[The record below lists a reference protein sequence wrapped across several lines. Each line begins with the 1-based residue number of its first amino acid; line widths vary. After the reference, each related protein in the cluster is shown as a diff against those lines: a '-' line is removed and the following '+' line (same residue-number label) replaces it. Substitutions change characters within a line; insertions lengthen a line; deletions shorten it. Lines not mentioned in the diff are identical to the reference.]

1 MPVRRL
7 LITFGCSW
15 TYGVGVGYSQNMTED
30 QHKAIAWNN
39 SICDQLSFRGL
50 LSKKYELVNKNFAQ
64 GGSSNQ
70 RQFRL
75 AKNFFTSD
83 DFKKLQSEFD
93 QIIVLWGITS
103 TARNELYFN
112 RHDRYENFFY
122 SSDTTEAKLMVKY
135 FYNHEYEVDQ
145 LLTEI
150 RFWDDYFK
158 SKNIDNLWFDTFNH
172 HEYLEISNVNDQFK
186 IDYCRAAGPDWP
198 KFDDYL
204 TGDYVISDQKI
215 SDKILEIK
223 NICLQ
228 QYQEP
233 TFIHDKITNL
243 IFNEQKPRDLLSLLA
258 IKNGQTQV
266 DNNYHVSDWA
276 IDSNRVEY
284 LINCGVLNPFS
295 HHPTQ
300 QGHVQIFEMLA
311 PYIESLI

>member
-1 MPVRRL
+1 MNQL
-7 LITFGCSW
+7 LVTFGCSW
-15 TYGVGVGYSQNMTED
+15 TYGIGAGYTQGMSRAEYIDTYKKD
-30 QHKAIAWNN
+30 
-39 SICDQLSFRGL
+39 SICSQLSFRGL
-50 LSKKYELVNKNFAQ
+50 LSKKYGLVNKNFSLGA
-64 GGSSNQ
+64 SSNQ
-70 RQFRL
+70 HQFRL
-75 AKNFFTSD
+75 AKEFFSST
-83 DFKKLQSEFD
+83 DFKKLQSKFNK
-93 QIIVLWGITS
+93 IIVLWGITS
-103 TARNELYFN
+103 TARNELYLT
-112 RHDRYENFFY
+112 RSDCHEDIFY
-122 SSDTTEAKLMVKY
+122 SNDKIESKLMTKY
-135 FYNHEYEVDQ
+135 FYNHEYEVDR

-158 SKNIDNLWFDTFNH
+158 SKNINNLWFDTFNH
-172 HEYLEISNVNDQFK
+172 HNYREISNVNDQFK
-186 IDYCRAAGPDWP
+186 IDYCCAAGPNWP

-204 TGDYVISDQKI
+204 TGDYIISDQKI
-215 SDKILEIK
+215 SDKIFKIK

-233 TFIHDKITNL
+233 PFIHDKITNL

-266 DNNYHVSDWA
+266 DNNYHVSNWA

-300 QGHVQIFEMLA
+300 QGHIQISEMLA